1 MRKVEKKISIA
12 YSETISALFQFA
24 VGNRFRH
31 TILVFCFSSSQM
43 FSVVAVHATCA
54 NTPLFHL
61 FWDGNKIDFLILI
74 KTTGPVFLDT
84 CIQLEHKEGRGVCGP
99 SVFLIC
105 CFYLRLIFFP
115 KPAAHLSSDGEQT
128 AVPLEHSFR
137 LFFSQC
143 STST

>member
-1 MRKVEKKISIA
+1 
-12 YSETISALFQFA
+12 
-24 VGNRFRH
+24 
-31 TILVFCFSSSQM
+31 M

-128 AVPLEHSFR
+128 AVPLEHSICLLQSMFHQHLIGIKFR
-137 LFFSQC
+137 QTHVC
-143 STST
+143 N

>member
-1 MRKVEKKISIA
+1 
-12 YSETISALFQFA
+12 
-24 VGNRFRH
+24 
-31 TILVFCFSSSQM
+31 M

-105 CFYLRLIFFP
+105 CFYLRLIFSP
-115 KPAAHLSSDGEQT
+115 KPSAYLSSDGEQT

-137 LFFSQC
+137 LLQSMFHQHLIGIIKNSGKC
-143 STST
+143 TCVIKIEHLNCWLMVTAAVVEREK

>member
-1 MRKVEKKISIA
+1 
-12 YSETISALFQFA
+12 
-24 VGNRFRH
+24 
-31 TILVFCFSSSQM
+31 M

-105 CFYLRLIFFP
+105 CFYLRLIFSP

-137 LFFSQC
+137 LLQSMFHQHLIGIIKNSGKRTC
-143 STST
+143 VIKIEHLNCWLMVTAAVVEREK

>member
-1 MRKVEKKISIA
+1 MLH
-12 YSETISALFQFA
+12 AL
-24 VGNRFRH
+24 
-31 TILVFCFSSSQM
+31 
-43 FSVVAVHATCA
+43 
-54 NTPLFHL
+54 PLFHL

-137 LFFSQC
+137 LLQSMFHQHLIGIIKNSGKRTC
-143 STST
+143 VIKIEHLNCWLMVTAAMVEREK